1 MRSIVALAAL
11 ALSGS
16 VQLASASVC
25 RPSATTDLA
34 TTTTSTSAPVVTNE
48 LKGAKFAR
56 RAPDGGIVDFEGS
69 GDAQHADE
77 GYKGDGSKDNGCV
90 QMHADSGS
98 KRALGPDVGISQQ
111 VTGLNPSTPYT
122 IRFYTAIVLYPQ
134 NTGSCFIR
142 AYLGGDPFYEQAL
155 FTSGPTA
162 AYSSVVRQASAPAS
176 SATFSIQMQ
185 CSGGNA
191 AMIYVDSIFMSNQVT
206 PQNIDDYDLV
216 GDGDDVESPTTTA
229 DTETS
234 QASSTGTV
242 PPETETETA
251 TSSEL
256 PETESET
263 ATSTELLE
271 TETQTASSTEL
282 PETESQTVTGTET
295 SQTES
300 AETTATTGVETSQ
313 TDIETG
319 TTTGTE
325 TSDVET
331 STTASTE
338 TSDVETGTT
347 IATETSQTEG
357 AETGTTTASE
367 TSQTEDA
374 ETGTTTEAQSTTES
388 ESTVT
393 SQEAS
398 ESTTAS
404 EESTTASEELTTT
417 SAESTTASEESTTAS
432 EESTITASEESTT
445 TASEESTTTAS
456 EESTT
461 ISSTTSSAS
470 SEPTISRICANVGS
484 NPDDGKGCDKRPV
497 TADPDFYFSFVG
509 NIEKEQ
515 CAARCLGDDECGHF
529 EYRYVNDCHKECRI
543 YSTRLSADSPTGPSG
558 DTNIWAYDRSC
569 AWQIPC
575 WQPPADNICL
585 NKFADTP
592 EPTCVRQKATLKQC
606 AQPWLRLSVPDCTP
620 EESCAGACA
629 TYTGCVAFSLSSDP
643 NDQRNCL
650 LYTDRVEDISEA
662 DDSSLLEFVD
672 LDCYACNGKNMA
684 LTTYAQPMNDNTP
697 KPDNTCAAP
706 NNANFFL
713 ATPGANTATTL
724 LTSTRAA
731 TTTEAANF
739 A

>member
-1 MRSIVALAAL
+1 MRSIVSLAAL

-90 QMHADSGS
+90 QMHADSS
-98 KRALGPDVGISQQ
+98 PKRALGPDVGISQQ

-134 NTGSCFIR
+134 TTDSCFIR

-162 AYSSVVRQASAPAS
+162 AYSAVVKQASAPAS

-185 CSGGNA
+185 CSGGSA

-216 GDGDDVESPTTTA
+216 GDDDDVEAPTTTA
-229 DTETS
+229 DVETS

-251 TSSEL
+251 TSTEL
-256 PETESET
+256 PETESQT
-263 ATSTELLE
+263 VTSTELPE

-300 AETTATTGVETSQ
+300 AETSATTGVETSQ
-313 TDIETG
+313 TDVETG

-331 STTASTE
+331 STAASTE

-347 IATETSQTEG
+347 TATETSQTEDS
-357 AETGTTTASE
+357 ETGTTTASE

-404 EESTTASEELTTT
+404 EESTTASEESTTT
-417 SAESTTASEESTTAS
+417 SAESTTASEVS
-432 EESTITASEESTT
+432 
-445 TASEESTTTAS
+445 TTAS

-484 NPDDGKGCDKRPV
+484 NPDAGKGCDKRPV

-575 WQPPADNICL
+575 WQPPADNVCL

-592 EPTCVRQKATLKQC
+592 APTCVRRKATLKQC
-606 AQPWLRLSVPDCTP
+606 AQPWLRLTAPDCTP
-620 EESCAGACA
+620 EETCAGACA

-684 LTTYAQPMNDNTP
+684 LTTYAQPRNDNTP

>member
-56 RAPDGGIVDFEGS
+56 RAPDGGIVDFES
-69 GDAQHADE
+69 TGDAEHVDDK
-77 GYKGDGSKDNGCV
+77 GYKGDGSKDSGCV

-98 KRALGPDVGISQQ
+98 KRALGPNVGISQQ

-122 IRFYTAIVLYPQ
+122 IRFFTAIVLYPQ
-134 NTGSCFIR
+134 STESCFIR

-216 GDGDDVESPTTTA
+216 GDDDDVESPTTTA
-229 DTETS
+229 DAETS
-234 QASSTGTV
+234 QASSTRTDV
-242 PPETETETA
+242 
-251 TSSEL
+251 S
-256 PETESET
+256 
-263 ATSTELLE
+263 E
-271 TETQTASSTEL
+271 TETQTASSTGPPETESQTATSTQL

-300 AETTATTGVETSQ
+300 AETSATTGVETSQ
-313 TDIETG
+313 TGAETG

-325 TSDVET
+325 TGDAET
-331 STTASTE
+331 STAAGTE
-338 TSDVETGTT
+338 TSDIETGTT
-347 IATETSQTEG
+347 TATETSQTED

-404 EESTTASEELTTT
+404 EEITTT
-417 SAESTTASEESTTAS
+417 SEESTTAS
-432 EESTITASEESTT
+432 EESTTV
-445 TASEESTTTAS
+445 
-456 EESTT
+456 
-461 ISSTTSSAS
+461 SSTTSSAS
-470 SEPTISRICANVGS
+470 SEPTVSRICANVGS
-484 NPDDGKGCDKRPV
+484 NPEDGKGCDKRPV
-497 TADPDFYFSFVG
+497 VADPNFYFSFVG

-543 YSTRLSADSPTGPSG
+543 YSARLAADSPTGPSG

-569 AWQIPC
+569 AWEIPC
-575 WQPPADNICL
+575 WQPPADNVCL

-606 AQPWLRLSVPDCTP
+606 AQPWLRLTVADCTP

-643 NDQRNCL
+643 NEQRNCL

-684 LTTYAQPMNDNTP
+684 LTTYAQPMDDNTP

>member
-16 VQLASASVC
+16 VQLASAGRC

-56 RAPDGGIVDFEGS
+56 RGPDGGIVDFEGS
-69 GDAQHADE
+69 GEAEHNDDE
-77 GYKGDGSKDNGCV
+77 GYQGDGSKDKGCV

-98 KRALGPDVGISQQ
+98 KRALGPNVGISQQ
-111 VTGLNPSTPYT
+111 VNGLNPSTPYT

-134 NTGSCFIR
+134 TTDSCVIR
-142 AYLGGDPFYEQAL
+142 AYLGGDPFYEQWL
-155 FTSGPTA
+155 LTSGPTV
-162 AYSSVVRQASAPAS
+162 AYTSVVEQANVPSS

-206 PQNIDDYDLV
+206 PQNIDNYELDF
-216 GDGDDVESPTTTA
+216 GDDDNAGSPTTTA

-234 QASSTGTV
+234 QTSSTA
-242 PPETETETA
+242 TEA
-251 TSSEL
+251 
-256 PETESET
+256 
-263 ATSTELLE
+263 
-271 TETQTASSTEL
+271 

-300 AETTATTGVETSQ
+300 AETSATTDGETSQ
-313 TDIETG
+313 TDVETG
-319 TTTGTE
+319 TATGTE
-325 TSDVET
+325 TGDVET
-331 STTASTE
+331 STE
-338 TSDVETGTT
+338 TSDVETGATT
-347 IATETSQTEG
+347 ATETSQTG
-357 AETGTTTASE
+357 DAETGTTTASE
-367 TSQTEDA
+367 TSQTEDV

-398 ESTTAS
+398 E
-404 EESTTASEELTTT
+404 
-417 SAESTTASEESTTAS
+417 
-432 EESTITASEESTT
+432 TT
-445 TASEESTTTAS
+445 TASEESTTAS

-484 NPDDGKGCDKRPV
+484 NPDDGKGCERRPV
-497 TADPDFYFSFVG
+497 TANSDYYFSFIG

-515 CAARCLGDDECGHF
+515 CAARCLGDDNCGSF

-543 YSTRLSADSPTGPSG
+543 YSARLPADSPTGPSG
-558 DTNIWAYDRSC
+558 ETNIWAYDRSC
-569 AWQIPC
+569 AWKIPC
-575 WQPPADNICL
+575 WQPPADNVCL

-606 AQPWLRLSVPDCTP
+606 AQPWLRLTVADCTP

-629 TYTGCVAFSLSSDP
+629 TYNGCVAFSLSSDP
-643 NDQRNCL
+643 NEQRNCL
-650 LYTDRVEDISEA
+650 LYTDPVEDISEP

-672 LDCYACNGKNMA
+672 LNCYACNGKNMA
-684 LTTYAQPMNDNTP
+684 LTTYAQPMDDNTP
-697 KPDNTCAAP
+697 KPDNTCVAP
-706 NNANFFL
+706 NNANFFM

-731 TTTEAANF
+731 TTTEVANF

>member
-90 QMHADSGS
+90 QMHADSS
-98 KRALGPDVGISQQ
+98 PKRALGPDVGISQQ

-134 NTGSCFIR
+134 TTDSCFIR

-162 AYSSVVRQASAPAS
+162 AYSAVVKQASAPAS

-185 CSGGNA
+185 CSGGSA

-216 GDGDDVESPTTTA
+216 GDDDDVESPTTTA
-229 DTETS
+229 GTETS

-256 PETESET
+256 PGTESQT
-263 ATSTELLE
+263 ATSTELP
-271 TETQTASSTEL
+271 Q
-282 PETESQTVTGTET
+282 TESQTVTGAET

-300 AETTATTGVETSQ
+300 VETTATTGAETSQ
-313 TDIETG
+313 TEVETG

-325 TSDVET
+325 TSGVEA
-331 STTASTE
+331 STAASTE

-347 IATETSQTEG
+347 TATETSQTED

-367 TSQTEDA
+367 SSQTEDA

-388 ESTVT
+388 ESTIT

-404 EESTTASEELTTT
+404 EVS
-417 SAESTTASEESTTAS
+417 
-432 EESTITASEESTT
+432 
-445 TASEESTTTAS
+445 TTAS

-484 NPDDGKGCDKRPV
+484 NPDAGKGCDKRPV

-575 WQPPADNICL
+575 WQPPADNVCL

-606 AQPWLRLSVPDCTP
+606 AQPWLRLTVADCTP

>member
-25 RPSATTDLA
+25 RPSKTTDLA

-56 RAPDGGIVDFEGS
+56 RAPDGGIVDFESS

-77 GYKGDGSKDNGCV
+77 GYKGDGSKDDGCV
-90 QMHADSGS
+90 QMHADSS
-98 KRALGPDVGISQQ
+98 PKRALGPDVSISQQ
-111 VTGLNPSTPYT
+111 VTGLNPSTRYT

-134 NTGSCFIR
+134 NTDSCFIR
-142 AYLGGDPFYEQAL
+142 AYLGGDPFYEQAIS
-155 FTSGPTA
+155 TSGPTG
-162 AYSSVVRQASAPAS
+162 AYSPVVKQASAPAS

-185 CSGGNA
+185 CSGGGA

-216 GDGDDVESPTTTA
+216 GDDDDVESPTTTA

-234 QASSTGTV
+234 QTSSTETV

-256 PETESET
+256 PGTES
-263 ATSTELLE
+263 
-271 TETQTASSTEL
+271 QTVTSTEL

-295 SQTES
+295 PQTES

-313 TDIETG
+313 TDVETG
-319 TTTGTE
+319 TTTGTV
-325 TSDVET
+325 TSDIKT
-331 STTASTE
+331 STAASTE

-347 IATETSQTEG
+347 TATETSQTED

-374 ETGTTTEAQSTTES
+374 ETGTTTEVQSTTES

-404 EESTTASEELTTT
+404 DV
-417 SAESTTASEESTTAS
+417 STTASEESTTMSA
-432 EESTITASEESTT
+432 
-445 TASEESTTTAS
+445 
-456 EESTT
+456 
-461 ISSTTSSAS
+461 TTSSAS

-484 NPDDGKGCDKRPV
+484 NPDDGKACEKRPV
-497 TADPDFYFSFVG
+497 TADPDYYFSFIG

-515 CAARCLGDDECGHF
+515 CAARCLGDDNCGHF

-543 YSTRLSADSPTGPSG
+543 YSTRLAADSPTGPSG

-575 WQPPADNICL
+575 WQPPADNVCL

-592 EPTCVRQKATLKQC
+592 APTCVRRKATLKQC
-606 AQPWLRLSVPDCTP
+606 AQPWLRLTAPDCTP
-620 EESCAGACA
+620 EETCAGACA

-643 NDQRNCL
+643 NEQRNCL
-650 LYTDRVEDISEA
+650 LYTDRVEDISEP

-684 LTTYAQPMNDNTP
+684 LTTYAQPMDDNTP

-731 TTTEAANF
+731 TTTEVANF

>member
-216 GDGDDVESPTTTA
+216 GDDDDVESPTTTA

-347 IATETSQTEG
+347 TAT
-357 AETGTTTASE
+357 E

-417 SAESTTASEESTTAS
+417 SAEST
-432 EESTITASEESTT
+432 TASEESTT

-606 AQPWLRLSVPDCTP
+606 AQPWLRLTVPECTP